1 VVTAVVVV
9 ACMLWWS
16 TQEGGEPIVSI
27 VRNSNC
33 RVHVIIFTR
42 VRMVVEKA
50 VTVVLVITV
59 HKYLYGVVDAES
71 SREVVVISR
80 VVSICV
86 VVHAVLVVVV
96 VL

>member
-1 VVTAVVVV
+1 MVVVV
-9 ACMLWWS
+9 VVCVLWWS

-33 RVHVIIFTR
+33 HVHVIIFTQ

-50 VTVVLVITV
+50 VTVVLVIAV
-59 HKYLYGVVDAES
+59 HEYLYGVLDAES
-71 SREVVVISR
+71 SREVLVVSR

>member
-1 VVTAVVVV
+1 MAVIII
-9 ACMLWWS
+9 ACVLWWL

-27 VRNSNC
+27 VCNSNC
-33 RVHVIIFTR
+33 HIHVIFTW

-50 VTVVLVITV
+50 VTVVLVIAMCE
-59 HKYLYGVVDAES
+59 YLYGVVDAES

-86 VVHAVLVVVV
+86 IVHAVLVVVV
-96 VL
+96 IL